1 VEQRGRGEWALRW
14 DELVASAAAS
24 FAQRGEAERRPAE
37 GERSRKGGLRL
48 RNFSGAE
55 SWVAQLVES
64 VDSEWSAAREALA
77 GPGTEPIR
85 KWLGWALYR
94 LAARVNPEIVDR

>member
-1 VEQRGRGEWALRW
+1 MEWLGRGEWALRW
-14 DELVASAAAS
+14 DELV
-24 FAQRGEAERRPAE
+24 Q
-37 GERSRKGGLRL
+37 
-48 RNFSGAE
+48 
-55 SWVAQLVES
+55 S

-94 LAARVNPEIVDR
+94 LAARVNPEILDR

>member
-1 VEQRGRGEWALRW
+1 MEWRGRGEWVLRW
-14 DELVASAAAS
+14 DELV
-24 FAQRGEAERRPAE
+24 Q
-37 GERSRKGGLRL
+37 
-48 RNFSGAE
+48 
-55 SWVAQLVES
+55 S

-94 LAARVNPEIVDR
+94 LAARVNPEILDR

>member
-1 VEQRGRGEWALRW
+1 VEQRGRAEWAPRW
-14 DELVASAAAS
+14 GEL
-24 FAQRGEAERRPAE
+24 
-37 GERSRKGGLRL
+37 L
-48 RNFSGAE
+48 
-55 SWVAQLVES
+55 ES

-94 LAARVNPEIVDR
+94 LAARVNPEILDR

>member
-1 VEQRGRGEWALRW
+1 VEQRSRAQWALRW
-14 DELVASAAAS
+14 DDL
-24 FAQRGEAERRPAE
+24 
-37 GERSRKGGLRL
+37 L
-48 RNFSGAE
+48 
-55 SWVAQLVES
+55 ES

-94 LAARVNPEIVDR
+94 LAARLNPEILDR

>member
-1 VEQRGRGEWALRW
+1 MEQRGRAEWALRW
-14 DELVASAAAS
+14 DEV
-24 FAQRGEAERRPAE
+24 R
-37 GERSRKGGLRL
+37 
-48 RNFSGAE
+48 
-55 SWVAQLVES
+55 ES

-94 LAARVNPEIVDR
+94 LAARVNPEIRDR

>member
-1 VEQRGRGEWALRW
+1 VETRSEPIGGRESRRDDWAVRW
-14 DELVASAAAS
+14 
-24 FAQRGEAERRPAE
+24 EA
-37 GERSRKGGLRL
+37 LL
-48 RNFSGAE
+48 
-55 SWVAQLVES
+55 ES

-94 LAARVNPEIVDR
+94 LATRVNPEIDD

>member
-1 VEQRGRGEWALRW
+1 VEQRGRAEWALRW
-14 DELVASAAAS
+14 DELV
-24 FAQRGEAERRPAE
+24 Q
-37 GERSRKGGLRL
+37 
-48 RNFSGAE
+48 
-55 SWVAQLVES
+55 S

-94 LAARVNPEIVDR
+94 LAARVNPEILDR

>member
-1 VEQRGRGEWALRW
+1 MEQRGRAEWALRW
-14 DELVASAAAS
+14 DDL
-24 FAQRGEAERRPAE
+24 
-37 GERSRKGGLRL
+37 L
-48 RNFSGAE
+48 
-55 SWVAQLVES
+55 ES

-94 LAARVNPEIVDR
+94 LAARVNPEILDR